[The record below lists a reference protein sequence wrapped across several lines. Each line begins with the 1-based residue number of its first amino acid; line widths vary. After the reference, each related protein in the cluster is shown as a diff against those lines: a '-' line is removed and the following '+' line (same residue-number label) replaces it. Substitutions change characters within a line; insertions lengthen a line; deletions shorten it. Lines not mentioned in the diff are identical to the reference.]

1 MDQKNN
7 DELLD
12 KAQALLD
19 NGDQESYFKIN
30 HQLASSGDARG
41 VFNVANC
48 FFHGIYV
55 AKDLQKAY
63 SLFQLL
69 AEAEIPDAIYY
80 LGLYAQEGYLEEP
93 DFAKAM
99 EYYKKASDMGDA
111 WSAVQLGMMYS
122 LGQGTE
128 TDYEKGFEY
137 YKLGYE
143 RGDVLACANLGW
155 CFETGQGTEKDLDK
169 ALRYYWEGAS
179 RGEEH
184 CVEAVKRL
192 SDPAAGAKAH

>member
-1 MDQKNN
+1 MEQLSN

-19 NGDQESYFKIN
+19 KGDEEGYFRIN
-30 HQLASSGDARG
+30 HQLASDGDARG
-41 VFNVANC
+41 IFNVANC

-63 SLFQLL
+63 DLFKLL
-69 AEAEIPDAIYY
+69 AEADIPDAIYY
-80 LGLYAQEGYLEEP
+80 LGLYASEGYLGEP
-93 DFAKAM
+93 DYAAAL
-99 EYYKKASDMGDA
+99 EYYKKASDLGDA

-122 LGQGTE
+122 LGRGTE
-128 TDYEKGFEY
+128 VDYETGFRY
-137 YKLGYE
+137 YMLGYE
-143 RGDVLACANLGW
+143 RGDVLACADLGW
-155 CFETGQGTEKDLDK
+155 CYETGQGVEKSIEK

-179 RGEEH
+179 RGEEN

-192 SDPAAGAKAH
+192 SDPRAGDTVH